1 MPVYISSNANRFDC
15 AAESTYGQVAAITAN
30 NRIPTV
36 KLVAKQQL
44 AVSNRKDKTGSRTF
58 AGVPPGGRRKT
69 TFDLT
74 TFLTTWNGGGSPPS
88 YGPLFQGAL
97 GSAAAMFPG
106 GTVAAGSSTT
116 ALKFAAPHGLA
127 PGQAV
132 TYFGELRFVAAIVD
146 NTTVQLNAPLSVVP
160 ATSASIGPTAT
171 YFPTTE
177 LSSVS
182 VFDYWAPNS
191 AVHRI
196 LCGVGIDQM
205 SVKVNGDFHEFTF
218 SGVAQ
223 ELVDSTSFTSGI
235 GQLSSFPPEPALGAF
250 DYSIVPGHLGQV
262 WLGNG
267 PDRFFTLTDAQ
278 IALHN
283 NIDLRSQE
291 FGSSMSRAIAP
302 GTRDVSIDFRLL
314 EQDDGA
320 TKGLYQAAKQQ
331 SPISAM
337 LQLGQQPNQLF
348 GVYLQSLLAEV
359 PEYDDSGTRLE
370 WHFGSSRA
378 QGTVDDEIAVA
389 FG

>member
-1 MPVYISSNANRFDC
+1 MPVYISSNANRFYC
-15 AAESTYGQVAAITAN
+15 ATESTYGQVATITAN
-30 NRIPTV
+30 NRIPSV
-36 KLVAKQQL
+36 KLTAKQQL
-44 AVSNRKDKTGSRTF
+44 EVSNRKDKTGSRTF
-58 AGVPPGGRRKT
+58 AGLPPGGRRKT

-74 TFLTTWNGGGSPPS
+74 TFLTTWSAGASPPS

-97 GSAAAMFPG
+97 GSAAAMFTG
-106 GTVAAGSSTT
+106 GTVAPGSSTT
-116 ALKFAAPHGLA
+116 TLKFAAPHGLA

-132 TYFGELRFVAAIVD
+132 TYLEELRFVAAVVD
-146 NTTVQLNAPLSVVP
+146 STSVQLNAPLSVAP
-160 ATSASIGPTAT
+160 TASATIGPTAT
-171 YFPTTE
+171 YFPATE

-196 LCGVGIDQM
+196 LCGAGIDQM

-218 SGVAQ
+218 SGSAQ

-278 IALHN
+278 IVLN
-283 NIDLRSQE
+283 NSLDLRGQE
-291 FGSSMSRAIAP
+291 FGSSVPRAISP
-302 GTRDVSIDFRLL
+302 GTRDVSIDFQLFQ
-314 EQDDGA
+314 QDDGA
-320 TKGLYQAAKQQ
+320 TQGLYQAAKQQ

-348 GVYLQSLLAEV
+348 GVYLKSVLPEV
-359 PEYDDSGTRLE
+359 PEYDDAGARLQ
-370 WHFGSSRA
+370 WHFRSSRA
-378 QGTVDDEIAVA
+378 QGTVDDEIVVA

>member
-1 MPVYISSNANRFDC
+1 MPVYISSNANRFYC
-15 AAESTYGQVAAITAN
+15 AAESTYGQVAAITVN

-58 AGVPPGGRRKT
+58 AGLPPGGRRKT

-97 GSAAAMFPG
+97 GRAAAMFPG

-116 ALKFAAPHGLA
+116 TLKFAAPHGLA

-132 TYFGELRFVAAIVD
+132 TYIGELRFVAAIVD
-146 NTTVQLNAPLSVVP
+146 TTTVQLNAPLSVVP
-160 ATSASIGPTAT
+160 TTSASIGPTAT
-171 YFPTTE
+171 YFPATE

-182 VFDYWAPNS
+182 VFDYWAPSS

-196 LCGVGIDQM
+196 LCGAGIDQM
-205 SVKVNGDFHEFTF
+205 IVKVNGDFHEFTF

-235 GQLSSFPPEPALGAF
+235 GQLSSFPQEPALGAF

-291 FGSSMSRAIAP
+291 FGSSMPRAIAP
-302 GTRDVSIDFRLL
+302 GTRDVSITFRLL
-314 EQDDGA
+314 EQDDAA

-348 GVYLQSLLAEV
+348 GVYLQSLLPEV

-378 QGTVDDEIAVA
+378 QGTVDDEITVA